1 MARTTSFT
9 KRTLIS
15 KANSSMVV
23 ATSIAAFVLVFGLVG
38 GKALLS
44 QMGYQNKVIDAK
56 KEALAQIEEDQE
68 AVDSLKNSYND
79 FVSQDPNV
87 LGGNPKG
94 SGPQDGDNA
103 KLILDALPSRYDF
116 PALTTSLEALI
127 TSQNLKILGISGTDE
142 EATQGGL
149 QTSGAPA
156 ATVMPFQLQVSGSY
170 QSVQG
175 LVDLMLRSIRPFQIQ
190 SIEIS
195 GSESSMIADITAQ
208 TFYQPEKKL
217 SIEEEVVR

>member
-38 GKALLS
+38 GKALLG
-44 QMGYQNKVIDAK
+44 QMGYQNRVIDAK
-56 KEALAQIEEDQE
+56 KDALKQIESNLK

-94 SGPQDGDNA
+94 EGPQDGDNA
-103 KLILDALPSRYDF
+103 KLVLDALPSRYDF
-116 PALTTSLEALI
+116 PALTSSLEALI
-127 TSQNLKILGISGTDE
+127 TSQQLKILGISGTDE
-142 EATQGGL
+142 EATQGGQ
-149 QTSGAPA
+149 QTSGDPA
-156 ATVMPFQLQVSGSY
+156 AVAMPFQVQVSGSY
-170 QSVQG
+170 QSMQG
-175 LVDLMLRSIRPFQIQ
+175 FVDLLLRSIRPFQIQ

-195 GSESSMIADITAQ
+195 GSETSMIADIAAQ
-208 TFYQPEKKL
+208 TYYQPEKKL
-217 SIEEEVVR
+217 NIEQEVIR